1 MPNRPPDAGLAAI
14 HLGAD
19 EAIILFEYLSEWL
32 SDNRPAA
39 RTAEIAVLEH
49 VLGQLEKQLVAP
61 FADDYGD
68 VLAAARARLKPAD

>member
-1 MPNRPPDAGLAAI
+1 MPNHHPEAGLAVI

-32 SDNRPAA
+32 SDTRPAV
-39 RTAEIAVLEH
+39 RTAEIAVLDH

-68 VLAAARARLKPAD
+68 LLAAARARLKPAE